1 MRFIFALVA
10 NLTYTLFC
18 ASIQY
23 VVVYLYSMI
32 FFSSS
37 LLLSESLVLCMIFVT
52 LFLYVL
58 CLFLLVIFDLENL
71 QLSAEILQNEGQRTL
86 LSGVV
91 SAEVEQSAD
100 YAKDHMMGGSRAHTE
115 KSSVF
120 ASPVANVDNDHMAF
134 DFNND
139 GEDFFSNV
147 YTDCMMS
154 LVLCH
159 IIVILAILTVYLIT
173 LYECMY
179 ESNRVLCSVTY
190 GLHPAN
196 SAVGIFVLIITIS
209 VIFPIFSLYKVNVA
223 TCSVF
228 RRQMPSLVVM
238 YISFVTLPIIFKLNA
253 HATACPLADIFQGD
267 LAPIYASIVTLFTMR
282 VLIHVGHW
290 YYVSENKAGPQDTSA
305 LRIHISQSNSLIDIF
320 SILCVGVLLL
330 INLGYTWKISLIYNI
345 LQTICLFSFMLV
357 MSLRIVYTSSV
368 DAEKKNK

>member
-1 MRFIFALVA
+1 
-10 NLTYTLFC
+10 
-18 ASIQY
+18 
-23 VVVYLYSMI
+23 
-32 FFSSS
+32 
-37 LLLSESLVLCMIFVT
+37 MIFVT

-58 CLFLLVIFDLENL
+58 CILLLVIFDLEHL
-71 QLSAEILQNEGQRTL
+71 QLSSDVVQNEEQRTL
-86 LSGVV
+86 MSGVA
-91 SAEVEQSAD
+91 SAEVENSAD
-100 YAKDHMMGGSRAHTE
+100 FSREHAMGGRKALTE
-115 KSSVF
+115 KTGVF

-159 IIVILAILTVYLIT
+159 IIVILAILTVYLIA

-330 INLGYTWKISLIYNI
+330 INLGYTWKISLIYNS
-345 LQTICLFSFMLV
+345 LQTICLFSFMLG
-357 MSLRIVYTSSV
+357 MCLRIVYTSSV